1 MKNSKVA
8 ITKTIKGNNI
18 NKLNHKDAKL
28 EKVADTKNQSKET
41 PMRKFLSVD
50 TLSIKNTKGVKTIML
65 NGKKITT
72 YGTTGASFFANEIEA
87 LPVNDLGYL
96 HPIMVEFDE
105 TFLVE
110 AKTNHLNE
118 NIVVALT
125 VVDADAVE
133 AFVTFM
139 DPSDIDDSALHET
152 FQIALEKVVADDK
165 YAELYA
171 PVSNP
176 LSKTQKKALQKMK
189 KESTDSTVGFA
200 FSEIGYVQFTVR
212 MEVSS
217 FIEVFKGL
225 DKIVANLEKKTRKL
239 MQQH

>member
-1 MKNSKVA
+1 
-8 ITKTIKGNNI
+8 
-18 NKLNHKDAKL
+18 
-28 EKVADTKNQSKET
+28 
-41 PMRKFLSVD
+41 MRKFLSAD
-50 TLSIKNTKGVKTIML
+50 SLTIKNNNGVKAIHL
-65 NGKKITT
+65 NGKKVTP

-87 LPVNDLGYL
+87 LSVNDLGYL

-105 TFLVE
+105 AFMLD
-110 AKTNHLNE
+110 AKTTHLNE

-139 DPSDIDDSALHET
+139 DPSDIDDSKLHET
-152 FQIALEKVVADDK
+152 FQTALEKVVVDDN

-171 PVSNP
+171 PVRNP
-176 LSKTQKKALQKMK
+176 LSKTQKKALQKMN

-200 FSEIGYVQFTVR
+200 FSEVGYVQFTVR

-217 FIEVFKGL
+217 FNEVFKGL
-225 DKIVANLEKKTRKL
+225 NKIVANLEKKTRKL